1 MSDMLSKLEKVL
13 GRVNEAKICTAQ
25 TQPKGLPPGE
35 WLDQGVYLCE
45 HSISLS
51 SRHGKV
57 SLQNV
62 RDAIKTL
69 APWGAAEEATLLDVE
84 TTGLAG
90 GTGTYAFMAG
100 VGTIEGEVL
109 IVRQL
114 FLTSPQYESSWL
126 YHLRRVIPKEVGFVT
141 YNGKRFDIPLLE
153 GRFILNRLPFP
164 EQVQGHLDL
173 LHLARS
179 FWRGVFPSCSLG
191 DVERYALGVE
201 RESQDI
207 PGWLIPEL
215 YHAFLT
221 DGDASRLSGVFY
233 HNYMDIVSLAALKGK
248 LASLLEGHGKPHEG
262 LKAGDLW
269 ASKGSQEKAFAL
281 WRKAVE
287 EMARADEPLK
297 RLAYAH
303 KSAGRYEEAAVLFEE
318 LLQLEPRSIECLVE
332 LSKIYEHH
340 LKDLGLALAYARR
353 ALQALM
359 ELRPLIWNFKE
370 ERAALLHRVNRI
382 EEKCARRGAHNKEA
396 LESF

>member
-13 GRVNEAKICTAQ
+13 GRVGEVKIRTAQ
-25 TQPKGLPPGE
+25 VQPKGLPPGE

-45 HSISLS
+45 HSVSLS

-57 SLQNV
+57 GLQNV
-62 RDAIKTL
+62 RGAIKTL

-126 YHLRRVIPKEVGFVT
+126 YHLRRIIPEEVGFVT
-141 YNGKRFDIPLLE
+141 YNGKRFDISLLE

-164 EQVQGHLDL
+164 ERVRGHLDL
-173 LHLARS
+173 LYLARS

-303 KSAGRYEEAAVLFEE
+303 KSAGRYKEAASLFEE

-332 LSKIYEHH
+332 LSKVYEHR
-340 LKDLGLALAYARR
+340 LKDLDLALAYARR
-353 ALQALM
+353 ALQVLM

-370 ERAALLHRVNRI
+370 ERAALLHRVKRI
-382 EEKCARRGAHNKEA
+382 EEKCARRERHKEV
-396 LESF
+396 LESS

>member
-1 MSDMLSKLEKVL
+1 MLSKLEKVL
-13 GRVNEAKICTAQ
+13 GRAGEVKIRSAQ
-25 TQPKGLPPGE
+25 IQPKGLPPGE

-62 RDAIKTL
+62 RGAIKTL

-100 VGTIEGEVL
+100 VGTIQGEAL

-126 YHLRRVIPKEVGFVT
+126 YHLRRIIPEEVGFVT

-164 EQVQGHLDL
+164 ERVQGHLDL

-191 DVERYALGVE
+191 DVEHYALGVE

-281 WRKAVE
+281 WRKAME
-287 EMARADEPLK
+287 EMTRADEPLK

-303 KSAGRYEEAAVLFEE
+303 KSAGRYEEAASLFEE

-340 LKDLGLALAYARR
+340 LKNLDLALVYARR
-353 ALQALM
+353 ALQVLM

-370 ERAALLHRVNRI
+370 ERAALLHRAKRI
-382 EEKCARRGAHNKEA
+382 EEKCARRGTHKKA

>member
-1 MSDMLSKLEKVL
+1 V
-13 GRVNEAKICTAQ
+13 G
-25 TQPKGLPPGE
+25 
-35 WLDQGVYLCE
+35 
-45 HSISLS
+45 
-51 SRHGKV
+51 
-57 SLQNV
+57 LQNV
-62 RDAIKTL
+62 RGAIKTL

-100 VGTIEGEVL
+100 VGTIQGETL

-126 YHLRRVIPKEVGFVT
+126 YHLRRVIPEEVGFVT

-164 EQVQGHLDL
+164 ERVRGHLDL
-173 LHLARS
+173 LYLARS

-303 KSAGRYEEAAVLFEE
+303 KSAGRYEEAASLFEE

-332 LSKIYEHH
+332 LSKVYEHR
-340 LKDLGLALAYARR
+340 LKDLDLALAYARR
-353 ALQALM
+353 ALQVLM
-359 ELRPLIWNFKE
+359 ELRPLVWNFKE
-370 ERAALLHRVNRI
+370 ERAALLHRVKRI
-382 EEKCARRGAHNKEA
+382 EEKCARRERHKEA

>member
-13 GRVNEAKICTAQ
+13 GRADEVKIRTAQ
-25 TQPKGLPPGE
+25 VQPKGLPPGE

-45 HSISLS
+45 HSVSLS

-57 SLQNV
+57 NLQNV
-62 RDAIKTL
+62 RGAIKTL

-126 YHLRRVIPKEVGFVT
+126 YHLRRIIPEEVGFVT

-164 EQVQGHLDL
+164 ERVRGHLDL
-173 LHLARS
+173 LYLARS

-221 DGDASRLSGVFY
+221 DGDASRLNGVFY

-303 KSAGRYEEAAVLFEE
+303 KSAGRYEEAASLFEE

-332 LSKIYEHH
+332 LSKVYEHR
-340 LKDLGLALAYARR
+340 LKDLDLALAYARR
-353 ALQALM
+353 ALQVLM

-370 ERAALLHRVNRI
+370 ERAALLHRVKRI
-382 EEKCARRGAHNKEA
+382 EEKCARRERHKEA
-396 LESF
+396 LESS

>member
-13 GRVNEAKICTAQ
+13 GWAGEVKIRTAQ
-25 TQPKGLPPGE
+25 VQPKGLPPGE

-45 HSISLS
+45 HSVSLS

-57 SLQNV
+57 GLQNI
-62 RDAIKTL
+62 RGAIKTL

-100 VGTIEGEVL
+100 VGTIQGETL

-126 YHLRRVIPKEVGFVT
+126 YHLRRVIPEEVGFVT

-164 EQVQGHLDL
+164 ERVRGHLDL
-173 LHLARS
+173 LYLARS

-233 HNYMDIVSLAALKGK
+233 HNYIDIVSLAALKGK

-303 KSAGRYEEAAVLFEE
+303 KSAGRYEEAASLFEE

-332 LSKIYEHH
+332 LSKVYEHH
-340 LKDLGLALAYARR
+340 LKDLDLALAYARR
-353 ALQALM
+353 ALQVLM
-359 ELRPLIWNFKE
+359 ELRPLVWNFKE
-370 ERAALLHRVNRI
+370 ERAALLHRVKRI
-382 EEKCARRGAHNKEA
+382 EEKCARRERHKEA